1 MARWADVADAVVI
14 GGGVIGCS
22 TAYNL
27 AKQGIGKVILLEK
40 NYLASGATG
49 RCGAGFRLQW
59 GTRANCLLSK
69 ASVGMYRQLPELLDM
84 PGDIEFKQNGYL
96 LLAYTDKMVEQFRK
110 NLALQNSLDIPAY
123 WVTPSEALS
132 IVPHLNIQG
141 LLGATFCP
149 EDGHCNPF
157 AVTKLYAQAARNLG
171 VDIRT
176 HSEVTDI
183 VTQNGRVK
191 AVRTVGGDIATGL
204 VVNAANGYAKAVG
217 RMAGLE
223 LPIFPERHE
232 ILVTEPVEPLLG
244 PMVMSFYHNLY
255 CQQSPH
261 GSFIMGIGHPDEPE
275 RINQQS
281 SWQFLRE
288 MAATVTALLPR
299 LAGLNV
305 IRQWAGVYDMSPD
318 RQPILGASAALQG
331 LFTAAGFSGH
341 GFMIAPI
348 VGQLMA
354 ELITGKTTSL
364 PVDMFDAGRFER
376 GELFIEPS
384 VV

>member
-1 MARWADVADAVVI
+1 MARGVDAVVI
-14 GGGVIGCS
+14 GGGVVGCS
-22 TAYNL
+22 IAYHL
-27 AKQGIGKVILLEK
+27 AKQGLGKVVLLEK
-40 NYLASGATG
+40 GYLASGATG
-49 RCGAGFRLQW
+49 RCGAGVRLQW
-59 GTRANCLLSK
+59 GTRANCLLSRE
-69 ASVGMYRQLPELLDM
+69 SVRMYEQLPELLDT

-110 NLALQNSLDIPAY
+110 NLTLQNSLNIPAY

-149 EDGHCNPF
+149 QDGHCNPF
-157 AVTKLYAQAARNLG
+157 AVTKLYAQAARRLG

-176 HSEVTDI
+176 HCEVTDI
-183 VTQNGRVK
+183 LTENGRIK
-191 AVRTVGGDIATGL
+191 AVRTNTGDIATPL
-204 VVNAANGYAKAVG
+204 VVNAAGGYAQTVG
-217 RMAGLE
+217 RMAGVE
-223 LPIFPERHE
+223 LPIFPKRHE

-261 GSFIMGIGHPDEPE
+261 GSFIMGMGRECEPE
-275 RINQQS
+275 GINHQA

-318 RQPILGASAALQG
+318 RQPILGDSALIQG
-331 LFTAAGFSGH
+331 FFTAAGFSGH
-341 GFMIAPI
+341 GFMIAPM
-348 VGQLMA
+348 VGRLMA
-354 ELITGKTTSL
+354 ELITGKPTSL
-364 PVDMFDAGRFER
+364 PVDMFDAGRFQR
-376 GELFIEPS
+376 NELFIEPS

>member
-1 MARWADVADAVVI
+1 MGRAAADVVVI
-14 GGGVIGCS
+14 GGGVVGCS
-22 TAYNL
+22 IAYNL
-27 AKQGIGKVILLEK
+27 AKQGAGKVVLLEK
-40 NYLASGATG
+40 GYLASGATG
-49 RCGAGFRLQW
+49 RCGAGVRMQW
-59 GTRANCLLSK
+59 GTRANCLISRES
-69 ASVGMYRQLPELLDM
+69 ARMYEQLPELLETA
-84 PGDIEFKQNGYL
+84 GDIEFNQSGYL
-96 LLAYTDKMVEQFRK
+96 LLAYTDKMVDQFRQ
-110 NLALQNSLDIPAY
+110 NLQLQNSLDIPAY
-123 WVTPSEALS
+123 WVTPEEALS
-132 IVPHLNIQG
+132 IVPHLNTEG

-149 EDGHCNPF
+149 KDGHCNPF
-157 AVTKLYAQAARNLG
+157 AVTKLFAKAARKLG

-176 HSEVTDI
+176 YSEVTDI
-183 VTQNGRVK
+183 VTENGRVK
-191 AVRTVGGDIATGL
+191 TVRTSSGDIDTPL
-204 VVNAANGYAKAVG
+204 IVNAAGGYAKAVG
-217 RMAGLE
+217 RMAGVQ

-275 RINQQS
+275 GINHQA
-281 SWQFLRE
+281 SWQFLQE

-318 RQPILGASAALQG
+318 RQPILGASEALEG
-331 LFTAAGFSGH
+331 FFTAAGFSGH
-341 GFMIAPI
+341 GFMIAPM
-348 VGQLMA
+348 VGRLMA
-354 ELITGKTTSL
+354 ELITGQPTAL
-364 PVDMFDAGRFER
+364 PVDMFDAGRFDR

>member
-1 MARWADVADAVVI
+1 MTSIADVVVI
-14 GGGVIGCS
+14 GGGVVGCS

-27 AKQGIGKVILLEK
+27 ARQGAGKVVLLEK
-40 NYLASGATG
+40 DYLASGATG

-69 ASVGMYRQLPELLDM
+69 ASVQMYQQLPEMLDT
-84 PGDIEFKQNGYL
+84 PGDIEFVQNGYL
-96 LLAYTDKMVEQFRK
+96 LLAYTDKMVEQFQK
-110 NLALQNSLDIPAY
+110 NLVLQNSLDIPAY
-123 WVTPSEALS
+123 WVTPQEALS
-132 IVPHLNIQG
+132 IVPHLNIEG
-141 LLGATFCP
+141 LLGATYCP

-157 AVTKLYAQAARNLG
+157 EVIKLFSGAARRLG

-176 HSEVTDI
+176 HSAATGI
-183 VTQNGRVK
+183 VTENGRVK
-191 AVRTVGGDIATGL
+191 AVRTRDGEISTPI
-204 VVNAANGYAKAVG
+204 VVNAAGGYAKAVG
-217 RMAGLE
+217 RMAGLQ

-261 GSFIMGIGHPDEPE
+261 GSFIMGGGHPDEPE
-275 RINQQS
+275 GINHQS

-288 MAATVTALLPR
+288 MAATVTTLLPR

-318 RQPILGASAALQG
+318 RQPILGASDALQG
-331 LFTAAGFSGH
+331 FFTAAGFSGH

-354 ELITGKTTSL
+354 ELITGKPTAL
-364 PVDMFDAGRFER
+364 PVDMFDVGRFAR